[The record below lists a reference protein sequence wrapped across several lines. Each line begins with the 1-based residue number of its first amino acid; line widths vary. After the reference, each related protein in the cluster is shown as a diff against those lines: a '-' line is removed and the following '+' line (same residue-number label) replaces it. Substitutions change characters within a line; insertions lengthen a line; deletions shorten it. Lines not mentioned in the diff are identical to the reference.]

1 MKKLLFVHVKLVCGG
16 AENALFNLLNLLDK
30 SKYDISVL
38 VLNDG
43 GEWEQKFQDAGIR
56 VIHCYDRQYP
66 GQRIRNYIL
75 RKRIDYTRNHFGK
88 GLIPLATG
96 KKYDLIIDYHTIAHF
111 KRVCQGVSGKK
122 IKYIHG
128 DVETNPTLRG
138 FVDAIRGTL
147 LEYDHIICVS
157 KEARGAFVRMM
168 AMEDK
173 SGVCYNPIDSQQI
186 ITKAEEPVCDIPLQK
201 YICAVGRL
209 SEEKGFSRLISI
221 HKKLI
226 DQGLEHSLVIVGDG
240 PQWDELQDQIRRLSC
255 HDSVVMTGYRAN
267 PYGYMK
273 NSLFTVCSSFTEGLP
288 VIAME
293 SLCLGVPVVS
303 AYPSVGELFGEE
315 CCGIITGNDDSCL
328 EEGIRKM
335 LVDTEFYRRA
345 KAGAEKRSQ
354 VFSSETMVKQVERI
368 YDTVMEEI

>member
-147 LEYDHIICVS
+147 VEYDHIICVS

-293 SLCLGVPVVS
+293 ALCLGVPMVT
-303 AYPSVGELFGEE
+303 PIDSVGEVFGGET
-315 CCGIITGNDDSCL
+315 CGLITENTNPAL
-328 EEGIRKM
+328 EGAIARM
-335 LVDTEFYRRA
+335 LTDETFYRQTVQGA
-345 KAGAEKRSQ
+345 KNRSAYFDGTRMIQ
-354 VFSSETMVKQVERI
+354 EVEA
-368 YDTVMEEI
+368 MFEELART